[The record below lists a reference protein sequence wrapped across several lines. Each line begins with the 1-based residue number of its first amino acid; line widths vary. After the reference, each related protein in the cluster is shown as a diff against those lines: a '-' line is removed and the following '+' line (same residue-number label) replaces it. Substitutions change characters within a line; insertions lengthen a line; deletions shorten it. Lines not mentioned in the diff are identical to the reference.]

1 MPAQCEKECLTFYS
15 MNWGDAVPNFLIG
28 LREGL
33 EAGLIVSILLAA
45 VKKAGGSRVPVWLG
59 ALGAAS
65 LSVSF
70 GAVLTFTASELS
82 ATARE
87 VVAGTLSVLAVLL
100 VTAMIFWMR
109 RTAATLSKSLRGD
122 VDTALALGAGAL
134 VLTAFFAV
142 AREGLET
149 TLFLWTAA
157 RASGDAVGP
166 AIGAAAGLLVAFGLC
181 FLLYRQ
187 AVRLD
192 LGKFFSYTAV
202 LLIVVAAGVLSYGL
216 GDLQNAGVLPGRT
229 WIAFDLTG
237 TVSPDSWWV
246 ALISGITN
254 LTPKMTVLQVFAW
267 LAYLVIVLWV
277 FLRTKPSP
285 AALDAH
291 QGSRFERWAARIAGR
306 RLVPVAAAV
315 FLVPLLVA
323 GLIIAVLPS
332 KPAVASAVTVTA
344 DECARGFTGAGP
356 GLQRVSVTNKSGKSG
371 EITLVDGGGAVAG
384 EIETIG
390 PATTADLSAT
400 LGNGSY
406 QFVCYLAGHA
416 PTRSEQFTV
425 SGATGEAPKAVSR
438 ITKEDLDAANA
449 RYQDYVLG
457 VLPAVESA
465 LTRLRAA
472 LSGGDV
478 PGAKRAW
485 LETMSA
491 WERVGASY
499 NSFGDAGKAVAG
511 LPDGF
516 AEGVN
521 DPEFSGIRRIEYGL
535 FRGEDSAAL
544 VGQVD
549 KTITGLQKVRTDLR
563 TDDIA
568 GDPVTLTKRA
578 QEILEDALRDH
589 LTGVSDQGG
598 HAGYAATAADVEAT
612 RAVLRIVEPLLTT
625 RDPELLPTARRQLD
639 DVARALDAVKR
650 PDGTYPPLEVPP
662 LAQRQKI
669 NGTVGAALETLS
681 AVPNLLEVPKH
692 ER

>member
-1 MPAQCEKECLTFYS
+1 MLHSAVKACLTFYS

-45 VKKAGGSRVPVWLG
+45 VKKSGGSRVPVWLG

-70 GAVLTFTASELS
+70 GAVLTFTTSEMS

-87 VVAGTLSVLAVLL
+87 VVAGTLSVLAVIL
-100 VTAMIFWMR
+100 VTVMIFWMR
-109 RTAATLSKSLRGD
+109 RTAATLSKGLRGD
-122 VDTALALGAGAL
+122 VEAAMALGAGAL

-166 AIGAAAGLLVAFGLC
+166 AVGATLGLLVAFGLC
-181 FLLYRQ
+181 VLLYRQ

-192 LGKFFSYTAV
+192 LGKFFSYTAI

-229 WIAFDLTG
+229 WLAFDLTG
-237 TVSPDSWWV
+237 TVNPDAWWV
-246 ALISGITN
+246 ALFSGITN
-254 LTPKMTVLQVFAW
+254 LSPKMTVLQVFAW
-267 LAYLVIVLWV
+267 LAYLVIVLWA
-277 FLRTKPSP
+277 FLRTTP
-285 AALDAH
+285 APPEAH
-291 QGSRFERWAARIAGR
+291 TKSRFETWAENLAGR
-306 RLVPVAAAV
+306 QVWPVAAV
-315 FLVPLLVA
+315 IVLVPLLVA
-323 GLIIAVLPS
+323 GLIIAILPS
-332 KPAVASAVTVTA
+332 KPAVAGAVTVTA
-344 DECARGFTGAGP
+344 EDCAREFSGAGP
-356 GLQRVSVTNKSGKSG
+356 GLQRISVTNKSGKSG
-371 EITLVDGGGAVAG
+371 EINLVDAGGAVVG

-400 LGNGSY
+400 LGNGTY
-406 QFVCYLAGHA
+406 QFVCYLAGQQ

-425 SGATGEAPKAVSR
+425 TGGSGEAPKAVDR
-438 ITKEDLDAANA
+438 VTKADLEGVNA
-449 RYQDYVLG
+449 TYQDYVLQ
-457 VLPAVESA
+457 VLPTVESA
-465 LTRLRAA
+465 LGRVRSA
-472 LSGGDV
+472 LAGGDV
-478 PGAKRAW
+478 DGAKRAW
-485 LETMSA
+485 LDTMTA

-499 NSFGDAGKAVAG
+499 NSFGAAGKAVAG

-516 AEGVN
+516 ADGVR

-535 FRGEDSAAL
+535 YRGEAPAAL
-544 VGQVD
+544 LTQVD
-549 KTITGLQKVRTDLR
+549 KTSEGLQKVRTDLR
-563 TDDIA
+563 TDEIA

-589 LTGVSDQGG
+589 LTGVSDQGA
-598 HAGYAATAADVEAT
+598 HAGYAATAAGVDAT
-612 RAVLRIVEPLLTT
+612 RAVLRIVEPLLVT
-625 RDPELLPTARRQLD
+625 RAPELLPTARRELD
-639 DVARALDAVKR
+639 EVIRALDAVKR
-650 PDGTYPPLEVPP
+650 PDGTYPPLDTPP

-669 NGTVGAALETLS
+669 NGTVGQALETLS
-681 AVPNLLEVPKH
+681 AVPNLLEKPKH

>member
-1 MPAQCEKECLTFYS
+1 

-45 VKKAGGSRVPVWLG
+45 VKKSGGSRVPVWLG

-70 GAVLTFTASELS
+70 GAVLTFTTSEMS

-87 VVAGTLSVLAVLL
+87 VVAGTLSVVAVIL
-100 VTAMIFWMR
+100 VTIMIFWMR
-109 RTAATLSKSLRGD
+109 RTAATLSKGLRGD
-122 VDTALALGAGAL
+122 VEAAMALGAGAL

-166 AIGAAAGLLVAFGLC
+166 AVGATLGLLVAFGLC
-181 FLLYRQ
+181 VLLYRQ

-192 LGKFFSYTAV
+192 LGKFFGYTAV

-237 TVSPDSWWV
+237 TVNPDAWWV
-246 ALISGITN
+246 ALLSGITN
-254 LTPKMTVLQVFAW
+254 LAPKMTVLQVFAW
-267 LAYLVIVLWV
+267 LAYLVVVLWA
-277 FLRTKPSP
+277 FLRTTP
-285 AALDAH
+285 APPDAH
-291 QGSRFERWAARIAGR
+291 RKSRFETWAESLAGR
-306 RLVPVAAAV
+306 QVWPVAAV
-315 FLVPLLVA
+315 IVVVPLLVA

-332 KPAVASAVTVTA
+332 KPAVAESVTVTA
-344 DECARGFTGAGP
+344 EDCAREFSGAGP
-356 GLQRVSVTNKSGKSG
+356 GLQRISVTNKSGKSG
-371 EITLVDGGGAVAG
+371 EINLVDGGGAVVG

-400 LGNGSY
+400 LGNGTY
-406 QFVCYLAGHA
+406 QFVCYLAGQQ
-416 PTRSEQFTV
+416 PTRSAQFTV
-425 SGATGEAPKAVSR
+425 TGGTGEAPRAVDRVTKA
-438 ITKEDLDAANA
+438 DLEGVNA
-449 RYQDYVLG
+449 KYQDYVLE
-457 VLPAVESA
+457 VLPAVEAALGRVRSA
-465 LTRLRAA
+465 LAA
-472 LSGGDV
+472 GDV
-478 PGAKRAW
+478 DGAKRAW
-485 LETMSA
+485 LDTMTA

-499 NSFGDAGKAVAG
+499 NSFGAAGTAVAG

-516 AEGVN
+516 AGGVR

-535 FRGEDSAAL
+535 YRGETPAGVIA
-544 VGQVD
+544 QVD
-549 KTITGLQKVRTDLR
+549 KTSEGLQKIRADLR

-589 LTGVSDQGG
+589 LTGVSDQGA
-598 HAGYAATAADVEAT
+598 HAGYAATAANVDAT
-612 RAVLRIVEPLLTT
+612 RAVLRIVEPLLVT
-625 RDPELLPTARRQLD
+625 RAPDLVPTARRELD
-639 DVARALDAVKR
+639 EVTRALDAVKR
-650 PDGTYPPLEVPP
+650 PDGTYPPIDAPP
-662 LAQRQKI
+662 LALRQKI
-669 NGTVGAALETLS
+669 NGTVGQALETLS
-681 AVPNLLEVPKH
+681 AVPNLLEMPKH